1 MCMGTSNWRA
11 MAYSRSISPTFS
23 GVTLPFSFT
32 STPPRPQKAHRS
44 KGFFKPAR
52 AAAQGFV
59 GGVIGPVEGDVHPPG
74 LVAGKKVGPLFIQ
87 QGAVGV
93 QGKHHALGLQGQI
106 QLLKSG
112 HQQRPAAGR
121 GPQSP
126 PNSSFSAAV

>member
-32 STPPRPQKAHRS
+32 STPRARSPGLPGRKAHI
-44 KGFFKPAR
+44 AHT
-52 AAAQGFV
+52 AVHIAQG
-59 GGVIGPVEGDVHPPG
+59 G
-74 LVAGKKVGPLFIQ
+74 Q
-87 QGAVGV
+87 
-93 QGKHHALGLQGQI
+93 LQTA
-106 QLLKSG
+106 
-112 HQQRPAAGR
+112 AAGR

>member
-32 STPPRPQKAHRS
+32 STPRARKRRTA
-44 KGFFKPAR
+44 AR
-52 AAAQGFV
+52 AFSN
-59 GGVIGPVEGDVHPPG
+59 PPG
-74 LVAGKKVGPLFIQ
+74 LQFPASFLSFC
-87 QGAVGV
+87 
-93 QGKHHALGLQGQI
+93 
-106 QLLKSG
+106 S
-112 HQQRPAAGR
+112 PAAGH

>member
-32 STPPRPQKAHRS
+32 STPAPAKGAPRQGLFQTRPGHGVGQLGPLLPGAQGARSPGLPGRKAHI
-44 KGFFKPAR
+44 AHT
-52 AAAQGFV
+52 AVHIAQG
-59 GGVIGPVEGDVHPPG
+59 G
-74 LVAGKKVGPLFIQ
+74 Q
-87 QGAVGV
+87 
-93 QGKHHALGLQGQI
+93 LQTA
-106 QLLKSG
+106 
-112 HQQRPAAGR
+112 AAGR